1 MLDNFIKL
9 EPNHG
14 TLGYTAEFCSGG
26 FSFTAEVML
35 SDDYQPLNNT
45 PFMI

>member
-1 MLDNFIKL
+1 MLDNFMKL

-14 TLGYTAEFCSGG
+14 TLGYTAEFSSRS
-26 FSFTAEVML
+26 FSFIAEVML
-35 SDDYQPLNNT
+35 REDYQPLNNT